1 MSDLATLEA
10 FLEAFMAE
18 KGASANTIQSYR
30 KDMEDFF
37 AFLEKQSLSLL
48 FLTLPDLQTYLS
60 SLMARGLTNSTRA
73 RKISSLKQFYKFL
86 LTENIVKENPTAFL
100 EAPKKEKSLPKVLEE
115 EEVSLLLKTAADN
128 KSEEG
133 IRLYCLLEILYATG
147 LRVSELVS
155 LPLKSVATLDLKA
168 ECATMLV
175 KGKGSK
181 ERLVLLS
188 KAALTA
194 LSQYLKVRAF
204 FEDGKKQSSWLFPSR
219 SESGHLTRQRFAQL
233 LKELGLKAG
242 IPFSRISP
250 HVIRHAFAT
259 HLLDH
264 GADLLSIQKLLG
276 HSDITTTEIYTHVA
290 AQKLKGIVFEHHPL
304 SKELKTNKEV

>member
-1 MSDLATLEA
+1 MSDLATLET

-18 KGASANTIQSYR
+18 KGAAPNTIQSYR
-30 KDMEDFF
+30 KDLEDFL
-37 AFLEKQSLSLL
+37 AFLEKKSLSLL
-48 FLTLPDLQTYLS
+48 SLTLPDLQAYLS
-60 SLMARGLTNSTRA
+60 SLMARGLTSSTRA
-73 RKISSLKQFYKFL
+73 RKVSSLKQFYKFL
-86 LTENIVKENPTAFL
+86 LTENIIKENPTAFL
-100 EAPKKEKSLPKVLEE
+100 DAPKKEKNLPKVLEE
-115 EEVSLLLKTAADN
+115 GEISLLLKTAADN
-128 KSEEG
+128 ESEEG

-155 LPLKSVATLDLKA
+155 LPLKTAEALDLKE
-168 ECATMLV
+168 ECVTMLV

-188 KAALTA
+188 KAALMA
-194 LSQYLKVRAF
+194 LSRYLKVRSF
-204 FEDGKKQSSWLFPSR
+204 FEDEKKQSPWLFPSR
-219 SESGHLTRQRFAQL
+219 SEKGHLTRQRFAQL
-233 LKELGLKAG
+233 LKELALNAGL
-242 IPFSRISP
+242 PFARISP

-276 HSDITTTEIYTHVA
+276 HSDISTTEIYTHVA

-304 SKELKTNKEV
+304 SKESKTNKEV